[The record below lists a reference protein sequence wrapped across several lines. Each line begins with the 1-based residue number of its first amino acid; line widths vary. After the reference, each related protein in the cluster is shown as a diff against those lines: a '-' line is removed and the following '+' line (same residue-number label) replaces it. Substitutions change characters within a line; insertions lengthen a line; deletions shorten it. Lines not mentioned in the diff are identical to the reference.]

1 MKSQPWISRDLVI
14 VAVSLFAWGM
24 GEGMFFIFQPIY
36 LEQWGANP
44 VEIGAI
50 LGAVGI
56 AMAVVQAPAG
66 YLADRIGARPIMWC
80 AWVLGMAAAA
90 MMALADSLPL
100 FVAGMLIYGLTS
112 FVTAPMNSYIT
123 SVRGR
128 LSVERSLTIVMSL
141 YFFGSVVGPILGGV
155 IGETLGLKV
164 VYQFVAVIFLISTT
178 IVLFARKP
186 PSEEYGR
193 LQSSQPNLMKNPRFI
208 GLLALI
214 LITMFALY
222 LPQPLTPNF
231 LQNTHH
237 LGYQTIGQLSAMGNL
252 GTAML
257 MLGLGHLNASAGF
270 LAGQFLVGIFALMM
284 WRGQSFPS
292 FLLGYFLLGG
302 YRLARSMALAYSR
315 SLVKPNE
322 IGFAFGLVE
331 TGNAISVIL
340 APIAAGFLYANN
352 PASVY
357 SVSLVVLG
365 IVLLTNI
372 FLLPKHNGS
381 QQPAGQ
387 PVSTKGKT
395 DVS

>member
-1 MKSQPWISRDLVI
+1 MRSQPWISRGLVI
-14 VAVSLFAWGM
+14 VSVSLFAWGM

-36 LEQWGANP
+36 LEKWGANP

-56 AMAVVQAPAG
+56 AMAIVQAPAG

-80 AWVLGMAAAA
+80 AWILGMATAA

-100 FVAGMLIYGLTS
+100 FVAGMLTYGLTS

-164 VYQFVAVIFLISTT
+164 VYQFVALIFLISTT

-193 LQSSQPNLMKNPRFI
+193 LQSSQPNLVKNPRFI

-214 LITMFALY
+214 PITMFALY

-252 GTAML
+252 GAAML
-257 MLGLGHLNASAGF
+257 MLALGHLNASAGF

-322 IGFAFGLVE
+322 VGFAFGLVE

-357 SVSLVVLG
+357 PVSLIIIGV
-365 IVLLTNI
+365 VLLTNI

-381 QQPAGQ
+381 QQPVGQ
-387 PVSTKGKT
+387 PGSTKGQT